1 MSISQNVG
9 AVSAPVSAR
18 VTGPSVTA
26 LRWYMR
32 IAGALMLLFMA
43 IPGDPSSPTLFTYI
57 ANHGPF
63 IIPALAAIAGS
74 FGKRV
79 ELAGR
84 RDARPDVGRPRR
96 DLHLRRA
103 KWARARLRDR
113 RCRNRRGWPCRSPR
127 SPSGRS
133 PATFDHQAKTRT
145 LTADRSCPPRAG
157 GAVCCPGACSLRIAS
172 VTTWG

>member
-32 IAGALMLLFMA
+32 VAGALMLLFMA

-63 IIPALAAIAGS
+63 IIPALAAIIGS
-74 FGKRV
+74 FEKRANWLLGLV
-79 ELAGR
+79 LALMWAVLAVIFTFGGPNGPGLVF
-84 RDARPDVGRPRR
+84 AIAGIVIVGSG
-96 DLHLRRA
+96 LTVAALSFRA
-103 KWARARLRDR
+103 
-113 RCRNRRGWPCRSPR
+113 
-127 SPSGRS
+127 
-133 PATFDHQAKTRT
+133 F
-145 LTADRSCPPRAG
+145 
-157 GAVCCPGACSLRIAS
+157 AS
-172 VTTWG
+172 DF

>member
-9 AVSAPVSAR
+9 AVSAPVSAPVSAR

-63 IIPALAAIAGS
+63 IVPALAAIAGS
-74 FGKRV
+74 FGNRV
-79 ELAGR
+79 NWL
-84 RDARPDVGRPRR
+84 VGV
-96 DLHLRRA
+96 
-103 KWARARLRDR
+103 
-113 RCRNRRGWPCRSPR
+113 
-127 SPSGRS
+127 
-133 PATFDHQAKTRT
+133 T
-145 LTADRSCPPRAG
+145 LTLMWAVLAVIFTFGGPNGPGLFFAIAGIVIVGSGLIVAALSFRAF
-157 GAVCCPGACSLRIAS
+157 AS
-172 VTTWG
+172 DF

>member
-43 IPGDPSSPTLFTYI
+43 MPGDPNSPTLFTYI

-63 IIPALAAIAGS
+63 IIPALAAIIGS
-74 FGKRV
+74 FEKRANWLLGV
-79 ELAGR
+79 VLALMWAVLAVIFTFGGPNGPGLVF
-84 RDARPDVGRPRR
+84 AIAGIVIVGSG
-96 DLHLRRA
+96 LIVAALSFRA
-103 KWARARLRDR
+103 
-113 RCRNRRGWPCRSPR
+113 
-127 SPSGRS
+127 
-133 PATFDHQAKTRT
+133 F
-145 LTADRSCPPRAG
+145 
-157 GAVCCPGACSLRIAS
+157 AS
-172 VTTWG
+172 DF

>member
-63 IIPALAAIAGS
+63 IVPALAAIAGS
-74 FGKRV
+74 FGNRV
-79 ELAGR
+79 NWL
-84 RDARPDVGRPRR
+84 VGV
-96 DLHLRRA
+96 
-103 KWARARLRDR
+103 
-113 RCRNRRGWPCRSPR
+113 
-127 SPSGRS
+127 
-133 PATFDHQAKTRT
+133 T
-145 LTADRSCPPRAG
+145 LTLMWAVLAVIFTFGGPNGPSSC
-157 GAVCCPGACSLRIAS
+157 LR
-172 VTTWG
+172 